1 MARSSALQTGPLE
14 PAVTR
19 VVAPRRRT
27 TVGRATT
34 HGGRPTDFT
43 QWIFV
48 FILALVGLTPLSLS
62 GGWPSSLMSVAAE
75 ETAASPR
82 TIQDSGE
89 QGARSPASESGVRL
103 ATFDIDATPG
113 VGMWMAYDPV
123 RRVDELGLR
132 CRGIVLLGA
141 GDPIVLCAVD
151 WIGIGNEGHD
161 RFRAVLAAAAG
172 TDPSRVAVHTLHQH
186 DAPRFDASAE
196 QLLIEAG
203 VSDLGF
209 YQSGLARDVLQ
220 RLSVA
225 VQQSLTTAV
234 PVESFGYGVA
244 KVAEV
249 ASNRRLLGPDGKV
262 RATRFTA
269 TRDAAL
275 RAEPEGVIDP
285 ELTSLV
291 FYHQE
296 QPVAVLSYYACHPQS
311 YYRTGVPSPD
321 FPGIARFMQSQD
333 VPSALPVHF
342 NGAGGNLGAGKY
354 NDGSPSNR
362 LVLAG
367 RLAAGMRAAR
377 EQAQRLPLTP
387 ELIGW
392 QVEPVHLP
400 VAEHLDAAALRRNL
414 PQWKPTDF
422 FGSPD
427 RLAFWLRAQSGQP
440 IELSCLRVGPVRV
453 LHMPGELFVEY
464 QLAAKALRPDLTVAM
479 AAYGD
484 YAPGYIGTAR
494 AYAEGG
500 YETEPRSSNVGPGAE
515 AVLMAGIERLL
526 SDEPV
531 APDYGAQLPR
541 IAPLEPDRALDSFA
555 VAAGFALQQTAA
567 EPLVSSPVAMQWDEN
582 GDLYVCEMRGYSE
595 RRDERLSRITRLR
608 DLDGDGVYDQSQV
621 FVDELAW
628 PTALF
633 PYNGGWY
640 VVDAP
645 DVWYFQD
652 TDGDG
657 RADRREVVLTGLGTS
672 NVQGLANSF
681 RWGLDN
687 RLHLACSSNGGR
699 VYRPQDG
706 PAAAVELRGSDLA
719 LDPRSG
725 QWSLTPGAAQHGMA
739 FDDWGRKFVCSNS
752 DHLQQVLYEPRYMER
767 QPRLVP
773 GPVRLSIAADG
784 PQAEVFRI
792 SPVEP
797 WRILRTR
804 LRVSGVVGGPIE
816 GGGRAAGYFT
826 GATGVNL
833 YRGDAYP
840 DEWRDSSG
848 QQLVAV
854 VGDVGGNLIHR
865 KRLQR
870 AGVTMVGRR
879 MDAESEW
886 VASRDIWFRPAQ
898 FENGPDGT
906 VHVIDVYREVIEHPH
921 SLPPEIKQHL
931 DLDSGRDRGRLYR
944 IVPSGF
950 QQRPTPQLGN
960 QSPLQW
966 IETLGHA
973 NAWHRETAARLLYQH
988 AATDHATTETLRR
1001 PLERLLAECPT
1012 AVGRLHALYAL
1023 LGQGLLSVDSLLL
1036 AVRDSHPQVR
1046 RHAVRLSEGLWASR
1060 WSQPQTAAAG
1070 GAGPGADA
1078 AKHGELWAA
1087 CLALAD
1093 DPDPEV
1099 RYQLAFSLGE
1109 FWPGNMA
1116 SEPGTGTPLGTGK
1129 GTPLGTGKGLGFEDE
1144 AVLAALWR
1152 IAQQGADDGWVQ
1164 TAVLSSLGPQTG
1176 EFLSRTLAAAK
1187 GETLPAAWSVR
1198 LVDLVVAEGDA
1209 ERMWQLLGRL
1219 RESESPLDPAW
1230 LPVVQPLWRAVGGQT
1245 GGGGTTTD
1253 PGRRSATATWL
1264 EQLQQAASEQ
1274 ASEALRGFTVEAVAG
1289 LPTKDQLAG
1298 LQAALERLAWVEP
1311 DWAIP
1316 VLLEGILPAQP
1327 VEVQLA
1333 AVQGLA
1339 RIGEPRIVAAYLEHW
1354 PSFSPRL
1361 RAAVWETLFADPPS
1375 VAATFAAVRDGRLS
1389 AEELPLERLQAVAS
1403 RGSDELRAEAAG
1415 LLAARQRQDLEP
1427 LIDRYRQELGTGGDR
1442 VRGQALFRDHCA
1454 GCHRL
1459 NDYGY
1464 ELGPSLAGVRHKGAD
1479 FVLVHVLDPN
1489 REVNPLYFNYLAL
1502 MEDGRTTTGMVVD
1515 ESATRLT
1522 LQRADGVRET
1532 LSRAEMQEL
1541 RNTGR
1546 SLMPEGLE
1554 KSLAPAQMRDL
1565 LWYLMDSP

>member
-1 MARSSALQTGPLE
+1 MTPYDSMRPHGRRLGATVQLWLAMLCSGLGWTTGSAGW
-14 PAVTR
+14 
-19 VVAPRRRT
+19 VVACDP
-27 TVGRATT
+27 
-34 HGGRPTDFT
+34 P
-43 QWIFV
+43 
-48 FILALVGLTPLSLS
+48 
-62 GGWPSSLMSVAAE
+62 
-75 ETAASPR
+75 
-82 TIQDSGE
+82 
-89 QGARSPASESGVRL
+89 GVRL

-123 RRVDELGLR
+123 RRVEELGLR

-161 RFRAVLAAAAG
+161 RFREVLAAAAG

-196 QLLIEAG
+196 RLLIEAG

-225 VQQSLTTAV
+225 VQQSLAAAV
-234 PVESFGYGVA
+234 PIQSFGYGVA
-244 KVAEV
+244 QVREV

-269 TRDAAL
+269 TRDPAL

-285 ELTSLV
+285 ELTSLI
-291 FYHQE
+291 FYHNE
-296 QPVAVLSYYACHPQS
+296 QPAAVLSYYACHPQS

-333 VPSALPVHF
+333 VPSALHVHF

-367 RLAAGMRAAR
+367 RVAQGMREAR
-377 EQAQRLPLTP
+377 EGAKRLPLTP

-392 QVEPVHLP
+392 QVESVHLP

-427 RLAFWLRAQSGQP
+427 RLAFWLRAQSGQA

-494 AYAEGG
+494 AYEEGG

-515 AVLMAGIERLL
+515 AVLMAGMEQLL
-526 SDEPV
+526 ADEPV

-541 IAPLEPDRALDSFA
+541 IAPLQPAQALDSFV
-555 VAAGFALQQTAA
+555 VADGFSLQQTAA

-595 RRDERLSRITRLR
+595 RRDERLSRISRLR

-621 FVDELAW
+621 FVDRLAW

-633 PYNGGWY
+633 PYDGGWY

-645 DVWYFQD
+645 DVWYLKD
-652 TDGDG
+652 TNGDG
-657 RADRREVVLTGLGTS
+657 HADQREVVLTGLGTG

-706 PAAAVELRGSDLA
+706 PDSAVELRGSDLA
-719 LDPRSG
+719 LDPRTG

-752 DHLQQVLYEPRYMER
+752 DHLQQVLYDPRYAAR

-773 GPVRLSIAADG
+773 APVRLSIAADG

-826 GATGVNL
+826 GATGVNI

-840 DEWRDSSG
+840 DDWRDPNG
-848 QQLVAV
+848 QHMVAV

-870 AGVTMVGRR
+870 EGVAMVGRR
-879 MDAESEW
+879 MDEASEW

-906 VHVIDVYREVIEHPH
+906 LHVIDVYREVIEHPH
-921 SLPPEIKQHL
+921 SLPAEIKRHL

-944 IVPSGF
+944 ILPPGF
-950 QQRPTPQLGN
+950 QARPAPELGQLTA
-960 QSPLQW
+960 LQCV
-966 IETLGHA
+966 ETLGHA

-988 AATDHATTETLRR
+988 PDPAQLQG
-1001 PLERLLAECPT
+1001 PLERLLAECPA
-1012 AVGRLHALYAL
+1012 AVGRLQALYAL
-1023 LGQGLLSVDSLLL
+1023 AGQGVLSADSLRL
-1036 AVRDSHPQVR
+1036 ALRDPHPQIR
-1046 RHAVRLSEGLWASR
+1046 RHAVLLSERYWADS
-1060 WSQPQTAAAG
+1060 TAAINRATETEQLT
-1070 GAGPGADA
+1070 
-1078 AKHGELWAA
+1078 GELPELLLA

-1099 RYQLAFSLGE
+1099 RCQLAFSLGE
-1109 FWPGNMA
+1109 MREA
-1116 SEPGTGTPLGTGK
+1116 
-1129 GTPLGTGKGLGFEDE
+1129 EDGG
-1144 AVLAALWR
+1144 AVQAALWQVAR
-1152 IAQQGADDGWVQ
+1152 RAADDRWVQ
-1164 TAVLSSLGPQTG
+1164 TAVLSSLGQRSG
-1176 EFLSRTLAAAK
+1176 EFLTRVLAASEDVGLASD
-1187 GETLPAAWSVR
+1187 WSVP
-1198 LVDLVVAEGDA
+1198 LVDLVVTEGDP
-1209 ERMWQLLGRL
+1209 ERMQRLLDRL
-1219 RESESPLDPAW
+1219 RESSDAADAGW
-1230 LPVVQPLWRAVGGQT
+1230 LPVVQPLWRAVRG
-1245 GGGGTTTD
+1245 
-1253 PGRRSATATWL
+1253 SAGV
-1264 EQLQQAASEQ
+1264 AASSQTASNRAATTEWVGQLERAAVEQ
-1274 ASEALRGFTVEAVAG
+1274 AEAVIREFSADETTEQ
-1289 LPTKDQLAG
+1289 PSEEHRKR
-1298 LQAALERLAWVEP
+1298 LQEALERLVWV
-1311 DWAIP
+1311 DADVAIP
-1316 VLLEGILPAQP
+1316 TLLPKLSPTFP

-1333 AVQGLA
+1333 AIQCLG
-1339 RIGEPRIVAAYLEHW
+1339 RFRDPRMVPTYLDEW
-1354 PSFSPRL
+1354 PSFSPRV
-1361 RAAVWETLFADPPS
+1361 RAAVLEVLFAEPRG
-1375 VAATFAAVRDGRLS
+1375 VAATFAAVRDGRLP
-1389 AEELPLERLQAVAS
+1389 AAELPLERLRSVAS
-1403 RGSDELRAEAAG
+1403 HGAAELRAEAEA
-1415 LLAARQRQDLEP
+1415 LIAARGRGDLEE
-1427 LIDRYRQELGTGGDR
+1427 LIDRYRQRLGVGGDSA
-1442 VRGQALFRDHCA
+1442 RGQALFRDHCA

-1459 NDYGY
+1459 GDYGH
-1464 ELGPSLAGVRHKGAD
+1464 ELGPSLAGTRHKGAD
-1479 FVLVHVLDPN
+1479 FMLVHVLDPN
-1489 REVNPLYFNYLAL
+1489 REVNPLYFNYVAL
-1502 MEDGRTTTGMVVD
+1502 LEDGRTTTGLIVE
-1515 ESATRLT
+1515 ESAVRLT
-1522 LQRADGVRET
+1522 LQRADGARET
-1532 LSRAEMQEL
+1532 FQRSEIQEL

-1554 KSLAPAQMRDL
+1554 KSLDPAQMQDL
-1565 LWYLMDSP
+1565 LWYLLDSQ